1 MAMRDESNLGIYRRW
16 APFYD
21 AVVGSLYSRGRH
33 RAIEALDLRPGET
46 VFVPGIGTG
55 LDIPAIPA
63 GVAITGL
70 DLSPDML
77 GKARERA
84 AARDDVTLVHGDA
97 QSVPLPDASF
107 DAVLCDLVLSVVP
120 DARTTFAEAWRV
132 LRPGGRLAIFDK
144 FVPEGG
150 RVSGLR
156 RVVGRIAEAV
166 GTDPNR
172 RLPDIIGGV
181 PGLVVLSDEPD
192 LLGGQ
197 YRVVLMKKSSHP
209 ADEPREETG

>member
-1 MAMRDESNLGIYRRW
+1 
-16 APFYD
+16 
-21 AVVGSLYSRGRH
+21 
-33 RAIEALDLRPGET
+33 

-55 LDIPAIPA
+55 LDIPAIPE

-84 AARDDVTLVHGDA
+84 AERDDVTLVHGDA
-97 QSVPLPDASF
+97 EAVPLPDASF
-107 DAVLCDLVLSVVP
+107 DAVLCNLVLSVVP
-120 DARTTFAEAWRV
+120 DGRAAFAEAWRV
-132 LRPGGRLAIFDK
+132 LRPGGRLAVFDK

-150 RVSGLR
+150 RVNALR
-156 RVVGRIAEAV
+156 RAVGRIAEAV

-172 RLPDIIGGV
+172 RLTDILGDA
-181 PGLVVLSDEPD
+181 PGLVVVSDEPD

-197 YRVVLMKKSSHP
+197 YRIVLVKKGARSAGQSG
-209 ADEPREETG
+209 EEER